1 MAFLRKCPKCG
12 LDLTDPSARS
22 CPICGTTLVA
32 LPGSKIWIGALVQ
45 FAFVGG
51 FLLIFGFPKFM
62 IAIFGAV
69 IFVGTA
75 LSAYLKPRQ
84 AGPRPAP
91 QKPTRHLILYRV
103 VSLAIAVSSLAFF
116 ATLLFG
122 FVMFMNAW
130 TRWHQYEGQPHHQTS
145 FEVVRAYYQ
154 KSTSAHSGPSV
165 YASGMVDGQKEWM
178 SLLPYLHTMP
188 HDQDE
193 LDMRV
198 GAGTSIPI
206 YLFPNLKG
214 RARVCVLE
222 AGLPSEVSHR
232 QAIDTLNHGLGGL
245 ALSGLIIFLLIRL
258 RRVCFDDSLSS
269 QPLASQAAA
278 AGSGNR

>member
-12 LDLTDPSARS
+12 LDLTDPSATA
-22 CPICGTTLVA
+22 CPVCGTTLVA
-32 LPGSKIWIGALVQ
+32 LPGSRVWIGGLIQ
-45 FAFVGG
+45 FIVSTVFM
-51 FLLIFGFPKFM
+51 LIFGFPKFM
-62 IAIFGAV
+62 IVIFGAV
-69 IFVGTA
+69 IMIGTA
-75 LSAYLKPRQ
+75 LSAWLKPRQ

-103 VSLAIAVSSLAFF
+103 VSLAIAVCSLVFF

-130 TRWHQYEGQPHHQTS
+130 TRWHQYEGQPFHQGT

-154 KSTSAHSGPSV
+154 KSTSSRSGPSV
-165 YASGMVDGQKEWM
+165 YASGTVEGQREWM

-198 GAGTSIPI
+198 GPGTSIPI
-206 YLFPNLKG
+206 YLFPKLTG
-214 RARVCVLE
+214 RARVQVLE
-222 AGLPSEVSHR
+222 AGLPAQVSR
-232 QAIDTLNHGLGGL
+232 QQAMDTLNYGLGGL
-245 ALSGLIIFLLIRL
+245 ALTGAIIFLLLRL
-258 RRVCFDDSLSS
+258 RRLCFDDSLSS
-269 QPLASQAAA
+269 QPLASQAVA
-278 AGSGNR
+278 AGSANR

>member
-1 MAFLRKCPKCG
+1 MAFLRRCPKCG
-12 LDLTDPSARS
+12 LDLTDPAARS

-32 LPGSKIWIGALVQ
+32 LPGSKIWIGALIQ
-45 FAFVGG
+45 FAVVGG
-51 FLLIFGFPKFM
+51 FLLIFGFPRFM
-62 IAIFGAV
+62 VLIFGAV
-69 IFVGTA
+69 ILVGTA
-75 LSAYLKPRQ
+75 LSAYLKPQQ

-91 QKPTRHLILYRV
+91 RKPTRHFILFRV
-103 VSLAIAVSSLAFF
+103 VSLAIAACSLAFF

-130 TRWHQYEGQPHHQTS
+130 NRWHQYEGQPFHQTS

-165 YASGMVDGQKEWM
+165 YASGTVEGQREWM
-178 SLLPYLHTMP
+178 SLLPYLHTIP

-214 RARVCVLE
+214 RARVQVLE
-222 AGLPSEVSHR
+222 YGLPAQVSHQ
-232 QAIDTLNHGLGGL
+232 QAMDTLNYGLGGL
-245 ALSGLIIFLLIRL
+245 ALTGAIIFLLLRL
-258 RRVCFDDSLSS
+258 RRVCFDDPLSS
-269 QPLASQAAA
+269 LPLASQAAA
-278 AGSGNR
+278 AGSDNR

>member
-1 MAFLRKCPKCG
+1 MAFIRKCPKCG

-32 LPGSKIWIGALVQ
+32 PPGAKIWIGALIQ

-62 IAIFGAV
+62 IVIFGAV

-91 QKPTRHLILYRV
+91 QKPTRHLILFRV
-103 VSLAIAVSSLAFF
+103 VSLAIAACSLVFF

-130 TRWHQYEGQPHHQTS
+130 NRWHQYEGQPHHQTS

-165 YASGMVDGQKEWM
+165 YASGTVEGQREWM
-178 SLLPYLHTMP
+178 SLMPYLHTMP

-214 RARVCVLE
+214 RARVEVLE

-232 QAIDTLNHGLGGL
+232 QAIDVLNYGLGGL
-245 ALSGLIIFLLIRL
+245 GLTGVIIFLLMRL
-258 RRVCFDDSLSS
+258 RRICFDDSESALPLS
-269 QPLASQAAA
+269 QQNL
-278 AGSGNR
+278 GVGRTN